1 MAMVSAFLRRV
12 LIDTNVLLFGL
23 SPLPELGIGA
33 SQKERY
39 ALEQGRNARGLL
51 AQCRAEGAPVFV
63 SSISVG
69 EVLEGAPEAEA
80 QDVYAVLISL
90 FPTLP
95 LDNACVYVA
104 AAYARALR
112 RLDVQDSAD
121 KTKLRNDLYILAT
134 GVQNG
139 CTDFY
144 TTDKILLKQ
153 AARLAIPMRVHSL
166 ATVA

>member
-1 MAMVSAFLRRV
+1 MNEELRRDIEAFV
-12 LIDTNVLLFGL
+12 EQNTEAVFRDIARLVAID
-23 SPLPELGIGA
+23 
-33 SQKERY
+33 
-39 ALEQGRNARGLL
+39 
-51 AQCRAEGAPVFV
+51 
-63 SSISVG
+63 SV
-69 EVLEGAPEAEA
+69 EGAPEAEA